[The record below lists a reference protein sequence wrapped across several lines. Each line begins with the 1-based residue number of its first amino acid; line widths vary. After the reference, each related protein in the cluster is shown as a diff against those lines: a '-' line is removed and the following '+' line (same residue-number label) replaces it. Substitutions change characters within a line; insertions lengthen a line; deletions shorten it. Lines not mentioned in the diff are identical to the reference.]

1 MKNKNLFLVVL
12 ETSKSKNEGPTASE
26 EGLLAA
32 SSHSVREPKRERE
45 REREIHPAILLSGA
59 HSHNNH
65 TTSVITALIPT

>member
-45 REREIHPAILLSGA
+45 KFILLSCCQEP
-59 HSHNNH
+59 
-65 TTSVITALIPT
+65 IPTITIPLL